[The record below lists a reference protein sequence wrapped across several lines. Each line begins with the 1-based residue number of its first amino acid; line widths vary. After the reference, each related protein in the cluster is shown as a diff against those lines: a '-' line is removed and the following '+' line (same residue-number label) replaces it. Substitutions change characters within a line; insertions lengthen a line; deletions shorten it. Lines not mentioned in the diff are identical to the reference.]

1 MDKILQ
7 TLGLAFKGKRIVIG
21 EDAFTNI
28 KKVCLLIAATDAS
41 QNTKKRCQDKA
52 NFYHLEYLEA
62 FNKEQIGTS
71 LGKSYVSVIGI
82 LDEGLKTKIL
92 KSIESR

>member
-1 MDKILQ
+1 MDNILL

-28 KKVCLLIAATDAS
+28 KKVCLLIVATDAS
-41 QNTKKRCQDKA
+41 PNTKKRCQDKA
-52 NFYHLEYLEA
+52 KFYHLEYLEV

-71 LGKSYVSVIGI
+71 LGKSYVSVVGI
-82 LDEGLKTKIL
+82 LDECLKNKIK